1 MTEDHTTEAPSLQH
15 QLVLLQ
21 ELEDGIRSQARSQQT
36 ATAETSRLQLV
47 IEAAVVRLQA
57 MVAGQR
63 ASRAELQA
71 VIADLRTAIGLTDT
85 ADSAS

>member
-1 MTEDHTTEAPSLQH
+1 MTEDDAAAAPSLQH
-15 QLVLLQ
+15 QLALLQ
-21 ELEDGIRSQARSQQT
+21 ELEDGIRRQDRSQQA

-47 IEAAVVRLQA
+47 IDAAVVRLQA

-71 VIADLRTAIGLTDT
+71 VIADLRTAIGQADATDT
-85 ADSAS
+85 